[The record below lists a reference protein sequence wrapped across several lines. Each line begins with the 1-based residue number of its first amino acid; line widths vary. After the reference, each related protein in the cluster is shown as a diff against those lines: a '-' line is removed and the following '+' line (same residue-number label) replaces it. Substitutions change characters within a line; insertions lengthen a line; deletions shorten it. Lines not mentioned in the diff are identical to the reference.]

1 MRKKKAYQETMRMDP
16 FLVPWV
22 YRGKGMKLN
31 SREQQTGA
39 ETGMVAPENDF
50 LALLNKKY
58 QKWISCFV
66 SCILMSQIRQQ
77 WVWMALANINAS
89 SSWSSGKRSLGG
101 KLTYQHSKRERQAKS
116 DFGNTSEPMN
126 VPLLELPWLLHI
138 CLEHSSRVLRELV
151 LSLIYDP

>member
-1 MRKKKAYQETMRMDP
+1 
-16 FLVPWV
+16 
-22 YRGKGMKLN
+22 MKLN

-89 SSWSSGKRSLGG
+89 SS
-101 KLTYQHSKRERQAKS
+101 
-116 DFGNTSEPMN
+116 
-126 VPLLELPWLLHI
+126 
-138 CLEHSSRVLRELV
+138 
-151 LSLIYDP
+151 